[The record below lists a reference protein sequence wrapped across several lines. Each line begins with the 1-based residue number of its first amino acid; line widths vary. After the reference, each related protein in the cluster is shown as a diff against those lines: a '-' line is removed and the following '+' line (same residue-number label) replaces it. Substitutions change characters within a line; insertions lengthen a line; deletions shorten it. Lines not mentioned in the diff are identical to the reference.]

1 MAAISRRPA
10 VVRPGTLEGHDG
22 VPGAGLRASARPRR
36 RCVVFG
42 CLPHPGRCGDHP
54 AFLRQ
59 DRDMPARRRDA
70 CYGSRTARFPSR
82 LRGQAEG
89 PYHLG
94 TALFEVG
101 CSSALAAAPE
111 AGVQRVA
118 EGVAEQVEG
127 EHQQTDC
134 QSGVDCQAG
143 LGAHVLAT
151 LQAEHLAPA
160 WEWRR

>member
-1 MAAISRRPA
+1 MAAIHAAPI
-10 VVRPGTLEGHDG
+10 VVRPGLSKDATVYRAPARGRPRCHDADAWASGAYLTPVAAGTTPLSFVRMGTCLRGEGT
-22 VPGAGLRASARPRR
+22 PATGAGRPGSPHASEGKQKGRTTWVRP
-36 RCVVFG
+36 F
-42 CLPHPGRCGDHP
+42 
-54 AFLRQ
+54 
-59 DRDMPARRRDA
+59 
-70 CYGSRTARFPSR
+70 
-82 LRGQAEG
+82 
-89 PYHLG
+89 
-94 TALFEVG
+94 FEVG